1 MRLVSRSLILLLS
14 KFLPLGNK
22 LLFEPLGD
30 LIVLVWVAV
39 VISSFV
45 SVSKFVSH
53 LQVHLYNIG
62 NIVLLFIIKDGRM
75 PLLVD
80 ILCFKPVDSRSQI
93 NI

>member
-1 MRLVSRSLILLLS
+1 MRLISRSLILLLS
-14 KFLPLGNK
+14 KFFPLGNK
-22 LLFEPLGD
+22 LLFETLSD
-30 LIVLVWVAV
+30 LILLDLVAV
-39 VISSFV
+39 DRSSF
-45 SVSKFVSH
+45 VSKFVSH

-62 NIVLLFIIKDGRM
+62 NIVLLFIIKDGRV

>member
-1 MRLVSRSLILLLS
+1 MRLISRSLILLMS

-22 LLFEPLGD
+22 LLFEPLSN
-30 LIVLVWVAV
+30 LILLGLVAEDR
-39 VISSFV
+39 SSFV
-45 SVSKFVSH
+45 SVSQFVSQ

-62 NIVLLFIIKDGRM
+62 NIVLLFIIKDGRV

-80 ILCFKPVDSRSQI
+80 ILCFKPVVSRSQI